1 MTDDYEL
8 LDSGD
13 GRKLE
18 RFGKYVLARPCSQAM
33 WRPCKSSAEW
43 AKADASF
50 DRVDGNNWH
59 GRANLPKEW
68 QIETAGIKFKLG
80 GTDFGHLGI
89 FPEQRAQWAWI
100 QERVGLCRR
109 SMSTKEVRD
118 SAVDLDLKPR
128 PMLKVLNLF
137 AYSGGSTMAAA
148 LGGAEV
154 CHLDASKG
162 MVEWARENAR
172 LNGLADHPIR
182 WIVDDAHKFMK
193 REIRRGRKYDAIILD
208 PPTFGRG
215 AGGEMY
221 KIERDLKDTLG
232 LVKDLLSD
240 TPSFVLFSSH
250 TPGLSQIVAENILGQ
265 LFPTAKLES
274 GEMLLEPGGRKTEDG
289 RRLAVACPSGIFC
302 RAVFDK

>member
-1 MTDDYEL
+1 MKDDYEL

-18 RFGKYVLARPCSQAM
+18 RFGKYVLARPCSQAL
-33 WRPCKSSAEW
+33 WRPSLSAAEW
-43 AKADASF
+43 SRADASF
-50 DRVDGNNWH
+50 DREDGNRWH
-59 GRANLPKEW
+59 GRTNLPKEW
-68 QIETAGIKFKLG
+68 NIDTAGIKFKLG

-89 FPEQRAQWAWI
+89 FPEQRAQWKWI
-100 QERVGLCRR
+100 
-109 SMSTKEVRD
+109 RD
-118 SAVDLDLKPR
+118 TIAQAVQQRKVSNYR
-128 PMLKVLNLF
+128 PTLLNLF

-172 LNGLADHPIR
+172 LNGLFNAPMR

-193 REIRRGRKYDAIILD
+193 REIRRGRRYDAIVLD

-221 KIERDLKDTLG
+221 KIERDLKETLG
-232 LVKDLLSD
+232 LVRDLLSED
-240 TPSFVLFSSH
+240 PLFVLFSSH
-250 TPGLSQIVAENILGQ
+250 TPGLSPVVAENILGQ
-265 LFPTAKLES
+265 LFPKATLGS
-274 GEMLLEPGGRKTEDG
+274 GEMLLEGRS
-289 RRLAVACPSGIFC
+289 LQCPSGIYC
-302 RAVFDK
+302 RAVFG

>member
-1 MTDDYEL
+1 MTEDYEL

-18 RFGKYVLARPCSQAM
+18 RFGAYVLARPCSQAL
-33 WRPCKSSAEW
+33 WRPSLPEADW
-43 AKADASF
+43 RRADASF
-50 DRVDGNNWH
+50 DRTDGNRWH

-68 QIETAGIKFKLG
+68 RIATAGITFKLG

-89 FPEQRAQWAWI
+89 FPEQRAQWRWI
-100 QERVGLCRR
+100 RERAQGAR
-109 SMSTKEVRD
+109 
-118 SAVDLDLKPR
+118 
-128 PMLKVLNLF
+128 VLNLF
-137 AYSGGSTMAAA
+137 AYSGGSTLAAA

-162 MVEWARENAR
+162 MVEWARENAA
-172 LNGLADHPIR
+172 LNGLADRPIR

-193 REIRRGRKYDAIILD
+193 RELRRGRRYDAIVLD

-221 KIERDLKDTLG
+221 KIERDLAETLG

-240 TPSFVLFSSH
+240 TPRFVLFSSH
-250 TPGLSQIVAENILGQ
+250 TPGLSQVVAGNILSQ
-265 LFPTAKLES
+265 LFPSARLEA
-274 GEMLLEPGGRKTEDG
+274 GEMLLEGRG
-289 RRLAVACPSGIFC
+289 LPCPSGIFC
-302 RAVFDK
+302 RAVF

>member
-1 MTDDYEL
+1 MRDDYEL

-18 RFGKYVLARPCSQAM
+18 RFGRYVLARPCSQAM
-33 WRPCKSSAEW
+33 WRPAKSAAEW

-50 DRVDGNNWH
+50 DREDGNNWH

-68 QIETAGIKFKLG
+68 QIETAGVRFKLG

-89 FPEQRAQWAWI
+89 FPEQRAQWRWI
-100 QERVGLCRR
+100 RQRVGEAASDQRPR
-109 SMSTKEVRD
+109 SEDAAGMV
-118 SAVDLDLKPR
+118 LPR
-128 PMLKVLNLF
+128 VLNLF

-172 LNGLADHPIR
+172 LNGLADRPIR

-193 REIRRGRKYDAIILD
+193 REIRRGRTYDAIILD

-221 KIERDLKDTLG
+221 KIERDLKDTLK
-232 LVKDLLSD
+232 LVKELLSEK
-240 TPSFVLFSSH
+240 PLFVLFSSH
-250 TPGLSQIVAENILGQ
+250 TPGLSQIVAENILAQ
-265 LFPTAKLES
+265 LFPDARLES
-274 GEMLLEPGGRKTEDG
+274 GEMLLEPS
-289 RRLAVACPSGIFC
+289 ASAPSPAFSCPSGIFC
-302 RAVFDK
+302 RAVWR

>member
-33 WRPCKSSAEW
+33 WRPCKPDAEW
-43 AKADASF
+43 NRADASF
-50 DRVDGNNWH
+50 DREDGNRWH
-59 GRANLPKEW
+59 GRSNLPKEW

-89 FPEQRAQWAWI
+89 FPEQRAQWRWI
-100 QERVGLCRR
+100 RNEVKTRGEGERRNL
-109 SMSTKEVRD
+109 S
-118 SAVDLDLKPR
+118 
-128 PMLKVLNLF
+128 VLNLF

-172 LNGLADHPIR
+172 LNGLAERPIR

-221 KIERDLKDTLG
+221 KIERDLKETLG
-232 LVKDLLSD
+232 LVRDLLSEK
-240 TPSFVLFSSH
+240 PLFVLFSSH
-250 TPGLSQIVAENILGQ
+250 TPGLSQIVAENILSQ
-265 LFPTAKLES
+265 LFPNAKLES
-274 GEMLLEPGGRKTEDG
+274 GEMLLEP
-289 RRLAVACPSGIFC
+289 AVQSNNQTTKQSNNSFPCPSGIYC
-302 RAVFDK
+302 RAVF